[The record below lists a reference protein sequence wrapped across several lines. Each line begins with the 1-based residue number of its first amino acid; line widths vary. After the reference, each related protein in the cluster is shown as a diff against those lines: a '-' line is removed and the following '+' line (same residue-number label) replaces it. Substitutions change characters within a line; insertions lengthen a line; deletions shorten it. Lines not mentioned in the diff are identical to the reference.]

1 MEKEINISEIADK
14 SVCLEW
20 FELEGDLLAITSECI
35 CKITKSSYLNNPCY
49 DFYMEHDDRT
59 PSNSFLNL
67 EDAKEWVRTM
77 YVDNVYSKITNVIGN
92 YNAYNKSNNI
102 ISVK

>member
-1 MEKEINISEIADK
+1 MKKEININKIAEK

-20 FELEGDLLAITSECI
+20 FEMEGNLLAVTSEGV
-35 CKITKSSYLNNPCY
+35 CKISNSSYLNKTCY
-49 DFYMEHDDRT
+49 NVYMEYDDRT

>member
-1 MEKEINISEIADK
+1 MKKKININKIAEK

-20 FELEGDLLAITSECI
+20 FEMEDDLLAVTSEGI
-35 CKITKSSYLNNPCY
+35 YKISKSSYLNKICY
-49 DFYMEHDDRT
+49 NVYMEYDDRT

>member
-1 MEKEINISEIADK
+1 MKKEININKIAEK

-20 FELEGDLLAITSECI
+20 FEMEGDLLAVTSEGV
-35 CKITKSSYLNNPCY
+35 CKISKSSYLNKTCY
-49 DFYMEHDDRT
+49 NVYMEYDDRT

>member
-1 MEKEINISEIADK
+1 MKKEININKIGEK

-20 FELEGDLLAITSECI
+20 FEMEGDLLAVTSEGV
-35 CKITKSSYLNNPCY
+35 CKISKSSYLNKTCY
-49 DFYMEHDDRT
+49 NVYMEYDDRT

-102 ISVK
+102 IRVK

>member
-1 MEKEINISEIADK
+1 MKKEININKIAEK

-20 FELEGDLLAITSECI
+20 FEMEGDLLAVTSEGV
-35 CKITKSSYLNNPCY
+35 CKISKSSYLNKTCY
-49 DFYMEHDDRT
+49 NVYMEYDDRT

-102 ISVK
+102 IRVK